1 MPAVSV
7 VRPGT
12 ALTSNS
18 VTGTIIT
25 ADIGDTTNTKFYIK
39 TTAANFNFS
48 VPVVESTGSGD
59 SRVRFEHAT
68 HMYCSFSLQ
77 GVMLAGKAI
86 GLANLNDQI
95 DYAETGARTDRVT
108 LDFEFGGPT
117 TGTDTADLHKF
128 TNVPCVIQQI
138 QIQWDGKAPVVGLAM
153 AGQLML
159 HKDST
164 LTAAEDDAAI
174 ADVT

>member
-25 ADIGDTTNTKFYIK
+25 ADIGDASTAKFYIK

-59 SRVRFEHAT
+59 SRVRFEHAS
-68 HMYCSFSLQ
+68 HFYCSFSLQ

-86 GLANLNDQI
+86 GLSQLNDQI
-95 DYAETGARTDRVT
+95 DYDDAGTRTDRIK
-108 LDFEFGGPT
+108 LDFEFGAPT
-117 TGTDTADLHKF
+117 TEAGTDLHKF

-138 QIQWDGKAPVVGLAM
+138 QIQWDGKSPVVGLAM

-159 HKDST
+159 HKNST
-164 LTAAEDDAAI
+164 LTTAENDSGI